1 MYILLTFF
9 RTHWIDYYRFS
20 VFALHRFRL
29 LLARNNISINSPK
42 TDMITSHE
50 YILDY
55 RILPNQEL
63 DESSIHTKYT
73 IVDTV
78 NMDKYEEYWAIAVGG
93 LKNKVEVFPECAK
106 KYLLKNRIIIYL
118 KLNNTKPI

>member
-1 MYILLTFF
+1 
-9 RTHWIDYYRFS
+9 
-20 VFALHRFRL
+20 
-29 LLARNNISINSPK
+29 
-42 TDMITSHE
+42 MITSHE

-78 NMDKYEEYWAIAVGG
+78 NMDKYEVIIHRPTGGGQSFANIANMMKGQMGVCG
-93 LKNKVEVFPECAK
+93 
-106 KYLLKNRIIIYL
+106 
-118 KLNNTKPI
+118 